1 MKLFLSILGAL
12 FLGAPNCLAFAESPQ
27 DILLSLV
34 KESENLQDSLFLGK
48 EFNVTLLR
56 TDKTNAT
63 EKKLYRAKLYDKRNW
78 VLTKKTENG
87 TLVIGQNLRYFF
99 VIFKNLKPTLSF

>member
-63 EKKLYRAKLYDKRNW
+63 EKKLYRAKLYDK
-78 VLTKKTENG
+78 KKLGTNKENRKG
-87 TLVIGQNLRYFF
+87 DTCNRPKFALFF
-99 VIFKNLKPTLSF
+99 CNI